1 MAARLAKSSHVL
13 YRLSGFISLL
23 ESAYK
28 IVEEYLLNYG
38 TFQNGVINDE
48 MLKEFT
54 EIAKKLYDT
63 DDNSAYKYNIIVNEQ
78 CARRAYEITLGNIE
92 QYKLLMHITDD
103 DAVHWTLNKCSR
115 TKSTSNDTSGT
126 GGTLPVSTTVTSIPL
141 KLQQK
146 ANRLKAKIL
155 LHSSLLF
162 IKSGLY
168 VDREL
173 KNASSALDILLK
185 ELVEEHLLL
194 EIKPGIIGKFN
205 KPSVFI
211 KTIPATADAIPEF
224 VHRLSNLNDGLLS
237 YDTFIS
243 KCKNIELN
251 AKGSVSR
258 DVFMIL
264 EQAQYRELNLDYSL
278 LYEMQNSEFDKNLPR
293 ESFHEYIVLVAT
305 SDTLSTVECSSQ
317 SSQHHDRLE
326 ALDEQINT
334 TPTTMAQQNTDDQCS
349 TMARTTTEANVF
361 VSNDEQTIYTSYK
374 NTTNQIMVT
383 LPPSLNDKHI
393 LNGFLGDWV

>member
-1 MAARLAKSSHVL
+1 MAARLAKSSQVL
-13 YRLSGFISLL
+13 YHISGFISLL

-28 IVEEYLLNYG
+28 IVQEYLLNYG

-48 MLKEFT
+48 MIQEFT
-54 EIAKKLYDT
+54 EIAKTLYDT

-78 CARRAYEITLGNIE
+78 CARRAYDITMGNIE

-173 KNASSALDILLK
+173 KNASSALDVLLK
-185 ELVEEHLLL
+185 ELVEEHFLL

-211 KTIPATADAIPEF
+211 KTIPATPDAIPEF
-224 VHRLSNLNDGLLS
+224 VHRLSNFNDGLLS
-237 YDTFIS
+237 YDTYITN
-243 KCKNIELN
+243 CKNIDLH

-258 DVFMIL
+258 NVFIIL
-264 EQAQYRELNLDYSL
+264 EQAQYRELNLDYSS
-278 LYEMQNSEFDKNLPR
+278 LYEMRNSEFDKTLPKQ
-293 ESFHEYIVLVAT
+293 SFREYIVLVAT
-305 SDTLSTVECSSQ
+305 SDTPNTIECSSQ
-317 SSQHHDRLE
+317 SSQPQDRLE
-326 ALDEQINT
+326 AVDEQMNT
-334 TPTTMAQQNTDDQCS
+334 PPTTMAQQDTDDQCR
-349 TMARTTTEANVF
+349 TMARTTTEANIF
-361 VSNDEQTIYTSYK
+361 ISNDEQTICTSYK
-374 NTTNQIMVT
+374 KTTNQIMVT
-383 LPPSLNDKHI
+383 LAPSLNDERI
-393 LNGFLGDWV
+393 